1 MRALLEDLRAGTL
14 ALHDVPSPELQPGG
28 ILVRTLFSVISSG
41 TERAKIETSE
51 KSLLGKA
58 LARPDLVKQVLN
70 VASREGVRAAY
81 QKVQARL
88 NALSPLGYSCSGI
101 VLAAGK
107 EATGF
112 QPGDRVACAGVGF
125 ANHSEV
131 NFIPRNL
138 AVHVPDSVPLDQAA
152 LSTIGAIALQ
162 GYRQSGAVF
171 GETIAVIGAGL
182 VGVLTLALG
191 RAAGCRMIA
200 VDLEPRRA
208 EQAVRF
214 GAVCGLPAG
223 DPSLLEKIRNISGF
237 GVDAAILTA
246 ATRSSDPIELAAQI
260 VRDRGRIV
268 VVGDVSMAV
277 SRSAAYAK
285 ELSIVLSRSYG
296 PGRYDPS
303 YEEDGI
309 DYPIG
314 YVRWT
319 ENRNMQAFLEFLASG
334 RVDVSPLLER
344 RYPIDEA
351 SRAYEELKSSSAYTA
366 VLEYPDQPSLAS
378 VDRKAAA
385 PPAGSA
391 VPRNVRPGPLR
402 IGFIGAGSFARGV
415 ILPRLRS
422 IRDVLFA
429 SVATGSGVSAET
441 VRRSFGVARTQTPSE
456 LLEDPENDAVFILSR
471 HDSHARYLL
480 AALSCGKPAFVE
492 KPMAVDLPQLEEV
505 RAAYEQARS
514 EGRSPF
520 VMVGFNR
527 RFAPLSGNLRKFF
540 AGRKEPMVVHIR
552 VNAGYLPHDHWTQR
566 PVDGGRIVGEFC
578 HFVDWARFV
587 VNSPIKKVQA
597 AALPDGTRY
606 NQDNVVAVLSFEDG
620 SVGNLLYLANGDPS
634 VPKEF
639 FEVFCEGA
647 VARLD
652 DFRTLELT
660 RQRKTDRARGTQD
673 KGHEKELELTINA
686 IRSGQEAPIPFAE
699 LCEVTE
705 ATMAIREALATGQ
718 AVVLPLRPA
727 S

>member
-1 MRALLEDLRAGTL
+1 MRALLEDVRSGAL
-14 ALHDVPSPELQPGG
+14 ALHEVPSPELLPGG

-41 TERAKIETSE
+41 TERAKLETSK
-51 KSLLGKA
+51 KSLVGKA
-58 LARPDLVKQVLN
+58 LVRPDLVKQVLD
-70 VASREGVRAAY
+70 VASREGVRSAY

-88 NALSPLGYSCSGI
+88 NTLSPLGYSCSGV
-101 VLAAGK
+101 VLAAG
-107 EATGF
+107 EGVTGF
-112 QPGDRVACAGVGF
+112 QPGDRVACAGAGF
-125 ANHSEV
+125 ANHSEI

-138 AVHVPDSVPLDQAA
+138 AVRVPESVPLDQAA
-152 LSTIGAIALQ
+152 LTTIGAIALQ
-162 GYRQSGAVF
+162 GFRQSGSAF

-182 VGVLTLALG
+182 VGVLTVALG

-200 VDLEPRRA
+200 VDLESQRA
-208 EQAVRF
+208 AGAERF
-214 GAVCGLPAG
+214 GAICGLPAN
-223 DPSLLEKIRNISGF
+223 DPSLPEKIRNLSGF

-246 ATRSSDPIELAAQI
+246 ATRSTDPIELAAQI

-296 PGRYDPS
+296 PGRYDSS
-303 YEEDGI
+303 YEEDGV

-334 RVDVSPLLER
+334 KVEVSPLLER

-351 SRAYEELKSSSAYTA
+351 SRAYEELKSSGAYTA
-366 VLEYPDQPSLAS
+366 VLEYPETEPHPSL
-378 VDRKAAA
+378 DRKPAA
-385 PPAGSA
+385 PPALSA
-391 VPRNVRPGPLR
+391 GPRSARPGPLR
-402 IGFIGAGSFARGV
+402 IGFIGAGNFARGV

-422 IRDVLFA
+422 NREVLLA
-429 SVATGSGVSAET
+429 SVATGSGVSAES
-441 VRRSFGVARTQTPSE
+441 VRRSFGVARTQTPSD

-480 AALSCGKPAFVE
+480 AALARGKPAFVE
-492 KPMAVDLPQLEEV
+492 KPLAVDFAQLEEI
-505 RAAYEQARS
+505 RAAYRQEIS

-527 RFAPLSGNLRKFF
+527 RFAPLSAELHKFF
-540 AGRKEPMVVHIR
+540 ASRKEPMLVHVR
-552 VNAGYLPHDHWTQR
+552 VNAGFLPHEHWTQR
-566 PVDGGRIVGEFC
+566 PSDGGRIVGEFC

-587 VNSPIKKVQA
+587 VNVPIKKVQA
-597 AALPDGTRY
+597 AALPDGARY

-620 SVGNLLYLANGDPS
+620 SVANLLYLANGDPS
-634 VPKEF
+634 VPKESY
-639 FEVFCEGA
+639 EVFCEGS

-652 DFRTLELT
+652 DFRSLDLT
-660 RQRKTDRARGTQD
+660 RQRKTTRTRGTQD
-673 KGHEKELELTINA
+673 KGHQKELELTIDA
-686 IRSGQEAPIPFAE
+686 IRSGREAPIPFSE

-705 ATMAIREALATGQ
+705 ATLTIREALATGQ
-718 AVVLPLRPA
+718 TVALPLRPA